1 MFPLYD
7 QNPTRTRPY
16 VTWSLIVINVAVF
29 LWQLSRG
36 LAMEIVLEYGEIP
49 ALILRGER
57 LHTMFTSMF
66 LHGDFFHIAGNMLYL
81 YIFGDNV
88 EDRFGHV
95 GFLILYILF
104 GLAGGIIHSALMVL
118 YGELNALIPAIGASG
133 AISGVLGAYIL
144 FFPRAKIVSVILA
157 FYFIRIARVP
167 ALLFIGFWFVLQF
180 LYGVGGGLGG
190 VAYWAHIGGFAA
202 GFLAAGLHRSI
213 GRRYSIK
220 YY

>member
-1 MFPLYD
+1 M
-7 QNPTRTRPY
+7 
-16 VTWSLIVINVAVF
+16 TWSLIVINVAVF

-95 GFLILYILF
+95 GFLILYIIF

-144 FFPRAKIVSVILA
+144 LFPRAKIVSVILA
-157 FYFIRIARVP
+157 FYLIRIAKVP

-190 VAYWAHIGGFAA
+190 VAYWAHIGGFAT
-202 GFLAAGLHRSI
+202 GFLAAGLYRSI

>member
-202 GFLAAGLHRSI
+202 GFLAAGLHRFI
-213 GRRYSIK
+213 GRGYSIK